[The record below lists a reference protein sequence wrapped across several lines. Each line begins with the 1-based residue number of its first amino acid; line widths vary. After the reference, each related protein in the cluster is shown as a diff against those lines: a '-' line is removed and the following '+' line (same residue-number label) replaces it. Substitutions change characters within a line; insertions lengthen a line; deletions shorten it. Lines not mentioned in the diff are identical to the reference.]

1 MGDANDSHANA
12 LPMPQHAIPPQRLG
26 RRVVGMSAVLL
37 PFRTESFEPSAAAA
51 AIDWYGFESHLQRT
65 AGTGLIPAI
74 NMDTG
79 FGPQLDREVRIAVL
93 ERTVE
98 TIGTGEFVG
107 GVVVVDRPGA
117 PFDLDAYCREAD
129 EVVERGGTPI
139 FFPSYGLTA
148 GEDGD
153 ILARFERLADRYD
166 TFLAFELGTM
176 FAPFGRIFSLDLF
189 RRLLAIPQCIGAKH
203 SSLDRIAEWER
214 LRLRDELRPDFRLLT
229 GNDLAIDMVRWG
241 SDYLLGLSTFHPEA
255 FAQRDRWWL
264 EQDPRVFR
272 LDDLLQYLGAF
283 AFRDPVPAYKHSA
296 AMFLKLAGHLES
308 DATFPGSPTR
318 PTSDRPILA
327 AILEEL
333 ELLLGS

>member
-1 MGDANDSHANA
+1 MSDAHEALANGR
-12 LPMPQHAIPPQRLG
+12 PIPPQRFG
-26 RRVVGMSAVLL
+26 RRIVGMSAILL
-37 PFRTESFEPSAAAA
+37 PFREPTIDRAGAAA

-65 AGTGLIPAI
+65 AGAGLIPAL

-79 FGPQLDREVRIAVL
+79 FGPQLDRATRIRVL
-93 ERTVE
+93 ERTIE
-98 TIGTGEFVG
+98 TIGRGEFVG
-107 GVVVVDRPGA
+107 GVVVVDRLGD

-148 GEDGD
+148 GEDDEIVG
-153 ILARFERLADRYD
+153 RFERLAERYD

-189 RRLLAIPQCIGAKH
+189 RRLLAIPQCVGAKH

-214 LRLRDELRPDFRLLT
+214 LALRDALRPDFRLLT

-264 EQDPRVFR
+264 EQDSRVAR

-296 AMFLKLAGHLES
+296 AMFLKLAGRIDC
-308 DATFPGSPTR
+308 DATFPGTPTR
-318 PTSDRPILA
+318 PESDRPILA
-327 AILEEL
+327 AILRDL
-333 ELLLGS
+333 EALLGS